1 MPLHDLLGPLKL
13 NRCPMRL
20 LGHLPYLLQTPNNL
34 FFFSI
39 SLEGSSYPELTVDRL
54 EERLVSKYNSA
65 YLN

>member
-1 MPLHDLLGPLKL
+1 
-13 NRCPMRL
+13 MRL

-34 FFFSI
+34 VFFSI

>member
-1 MPLHDLLGPLKL
+1 
-13 NRCPMRL
+13 MRL

-34 FFFSI
+34 FFFPI